1 MAFTTLI
8 DTPVVAIVAL
18 LPGNCLGAAAVL
30 LACAGIS
37 SAIGVAVLSLRDWPE
52 RRHLADLLV
61 IPVLG
66 VLYIVQLVKGIN
78 LSLNPSHVSAVHLQ
92 ALLVIVSF
100 LIAIVREWQMIGARE
115 RADLLTRQ
123 PHLWLAPN
131 VQGHPR
137 DIQMRHDT

>member
-78 LSLNPSHVSAVHLQ
+78 LSVNPSHVSAVHLQ

-100 LIAIVREWQMIGARE
+100 LIAIVREWQMIGARGTRRPIDPSTPPVASPK
-115 RADLLTRQ
+115 RAG
-123 PHLWLAPN
+123 APA
-131 VQGHPR
+131 GYP
-137 DIQMRHDT
+137 DET